1 MTSSVRLHT
10 YFAGG
15 RTGAWDVE
23 RMSAV
28 MGPPLPAVD
37 RVAVREDQHLSD
49 PQGSAWLLHGVT
61 SHERYVQ
68 RRERSA
74 LVERQ
79 PALGRPEATRA
90 ALEGELGLPVLT
102 GMKHWTPRIA
112 EAAQAALGTGAD
124 RIAGLVLAPHYSRLS
139 IGGYR
144 QQLEE
149 ALAGRAELAFVESWH
164 AEPGFLDALAS
175 VTREALDQLAG
186 SLRDIEARG
195 RPLDSTPG
203 QAETRL
209 RRLNLLAAARAARE
223 VRRRRRWPEPQRQRP
238 RARRFRRSRGP
249 GRRQGPL

>member
-37 RVAVREDQHLSD
+37 RVAVREDQHLPD

-90 ALEGELGLPVLT
+90 ALIPIRKSAAWWELTQDERRAIFEESSGHITTGLAYLPA
-102 GMKHWTPRIA
+102 IA
-112 EAAQAALGTGAD
+112 
-124 RIAGLVLAPHYSRLS
+124 
-139 IGGYR
+139 
-144 QQLEE
+144 
-149 ALAGRAELAFVESWH
+149 
-164 AEPGFLDALAS
+164 
-175 VTREALDQLAG
+175 
-186 SLRDIEARG
+186 
-195 RPLDSTPG
+195 
-203 QAETRL
+203 
-209 RRLNLLAAARAARE
+209 RRLYHSRDLCEPLRFLTWFEYAPAFTELFEELVGKLRETEEWAYVERE
-223 VRRRRRWPEPQRQRP
+223 VDIRI
-238 RARRFRRSRGP
+238 SRHVEMSG
-249 GRRQGPL
+249 QGKKAQEG